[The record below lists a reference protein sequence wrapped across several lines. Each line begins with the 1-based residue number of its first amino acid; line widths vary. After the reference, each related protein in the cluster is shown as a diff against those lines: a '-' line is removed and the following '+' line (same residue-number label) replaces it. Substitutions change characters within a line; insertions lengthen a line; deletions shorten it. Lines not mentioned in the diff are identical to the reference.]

1 MEYNQQFSSTTPTF
15 AFADPF
21 QRLAA
26 AFIDGIIIAGI
37 HWVLGMILGWAGTGL
52 GSLVGLAY
60 TFTKDALPYTN
71 GKSIGKML
79 IGIRVVT
86 EREKLPITNNYTAS
100 VVRAVSLLI
109 PIFNVIDALMV
120 FSTERKRF
128 GDKWAGTIVIVSK
141 D

>member
-1 MEYNQQFSSTTPTF
+1 MNDQFSTTTPTF

-37 HWVLGMILGWAGTGL
+37 HWVLSMILGWTGAGL
-52 GSLVGLAY
+52 GSLMGIGYAL
-60 TFTKDALPYTN
+60 TKDALPYTN

-86 EREKLPITNNYTAS
+86 EKEHLPITNNYGTS
-100 VVRAVSLLI
+100 VIRSISLLI

-120 FSTERKRF
+120 FSTE
-128 GDKWAGTIVIVSK
+128 
-141 D
+141 